1 MTQPTH
7 SSSSTAWDA
16 IEQGKRF
23 DRFVRRACIAA
34 WSVAFLA
41 VAAYAALTIVQIV
54 QMMRLADVGAATN
67 IMTFAFA
74 TPLIIVVGVISLL
87 IATLTTVGIFM
98 RQRTASL
105 AEIQLRLAALEDML
119 SQRDAGEAAG
129 RPSGRAAGRTYIH
142 TPMG

>member
-1 MTQPTH
+1 MTGPALP
-7 SSSSTAWDA
+7 SSNAAWQA
-16 IEQGKRF
+16 IEHGKRF

-34 WSVAFLA
+34 WSAAFAA
-41 VAAYAALTIVQIV
+41 VLIYAALIVV
-54 QMMRLADVGAATN
+54 QLVNMIRLAGVGMATN
-67 IMTFAFA
+67 LMTLAVV

-119 SQRDAGEAAG
+119 VQRQ
-129 RPSGRAAGRTYIH
+129 SGA
-142 TPMG
+142 